1 MAIELK
7 MFALSGLLTLGLSL
21 LTIGVYFIRFGGAAL
36 RDNRD
41 DDGLLPGLTG
51 RVVRTHRN
59 LIEAMVPFA
68 AVVIAAQLAGITN
81 PATVLASAVFLA
93 ARIAHA
99 ALYLAGVRVLRSA
112 AFYVGVG
119 ATLCIAVQLPLAL

>member
-7 MFALSGLLTLGLSL
+7 MLALAGLLTLGLSL
-21 LTIGVYFIRFGGAAL
+21 LTIVAYFFRFGGAAL
-36 RDNRD
+36 RDNREG
-41 DDGLLPGLTG
+41 DGPLPGLVG
-51 RVVRTHRN
+51 RTVRTHHN
-59 LIEAMVPFA
+59 LIEALVPFA
-68 AVVIAAQLAGITN
+68 AVVVAAQLAGISN
-81 PATVLASAVFLA
+81 PVTVEASAIFLA

-119 ATLCIAVQLPLAL
+119 STIAIAIQLPLAP